1 MSELEHLLDE
11 DATPLTISTEPPPY
25 PPPSGTLILYDRAQ
39 TRNYKDDGYDWVK
52 KRNSPKVRE
61 DHVKLRVG
69 GRYRVAG
76 CYVHSSTNDTFHRR
90 TYHLLDPE
98 TGAALYPPNASS
110 VSSVVALLSQTRA
123 ASNASV
129 VSHDASVASAPSGGG
144 RPRKPG
150 GRSLVLVHYLDTDLA
165 ALHRAGSEDSSASEG
180 TGGTGA
186 SSTVSRGSSVRS
198 RSVSGSKRK
207 KRSARALTGGRGS
220 STADVMAAVAGSAQA
235 QAAIQVQAAQVA
247 QFQQQQALTQML
259 RSSLRSTG
267 QSVGAAGGG
276 IGDGMG
282 GGIGALAASGMTA
295 QQIHQLATA
304 QQQLQLQLQQQ
315 LPVMQ
320 GLVGSAGGSVGMGG
334 VNQSAAAAATAA
346 AQQAAILQAAAT
358 AGLAFP
364 LPGINAQALG
374 PMLGAQPFAAA
385 PAAAALPSNVN
396 SSTSV
401 VSATPTPPLDGAA
414 PAAVKAAAAA
424 DLRNEDQLH
433 RLQCR
438 LHSEGSPSLNDAG
451 ASAAAAAGRPMNRPA
466 SSAPMDDDTL
476 DILWDMVMDEGNDSG
491 GKTGTG
497 RLKCGDSF
505 NLETAADLAEL
516 FENDDKLGDMLED
529 AEGMLL
535 ADLASSDGTSD
546 DFDAALADD
555 AIAAVLAQ
563 DHTADEDASRFA
575 LGKPSRAD
583 EEQEM
588 AAIAASAVSAFEQE
602 LRDARRAESAGSAGV
617 ASANATPEKVAPEQA
632 LVAPTPAVSNSY
644 PSLQAQLS
652 ALHQTQVQLRVQQ
665 GEAERQIQSAQHQ
678 QLEAQLQQRGTLQA
692 SQLAQATD
700 SLAGQMS
707 GAMAP
712 GRKAPYRGKSAAAA
726 SEGKV
731 HVGEPLPDLVDFT
744 PEVADLPIPADQP
757 PKVML
762 STSAPLPV
770 VPSAETNIFHWH
782 SLAAYVSASVNAANA
797 SVLDVHKLDLSL
809 VKQINPYTFRS
820 SVPVTAMTP
829 GERRIIVVA
838 VQLYAGTDPICEGVA
853 AGVAAALQQAWTIAV
868 GPSGSGGVP
877 PAQVTK
883 PTFTSS
889 MELSSGQI
897 KLLTQFSDDLF
908 TFRGPV

>member
-1 MSELEHLLDE
+1 
-11 DATPLTISTEPPPY
+11 
-25 PPPSGTLILYDRAQ
+25 
-39 TRNYKDDGYDWVK
+39 
-52 KRNSPKVRE
+52 
-61 DHVKLRVG
+61 
-69 GRYRVAG
+69 
-76 CYVHSSTNDTFHRR
+76 
-90 TYHLLDPE
+90 
-98 TGAALYPPNASS
+98 
-110 VSSVVALLSQTRA
+110 
-123 ASNASV
+123 
-129 VSHDASVASAPSGGG
+129 
-144 RPRKPG
+144 
-150 GRSLVLVHYLDTDLA
+150 
-165 ALHRAGSEDSSASEG
+165 
-180 TGGTGA
+180 
-186 SSTVSRGSSVRS
+186 
-198 RSVSGSKRK
+198 
-207 KRSARALTGGRGS
+207 
-220 STADVMAAVAGSAQA
+220 
-235 QAAIQVQAAQVA
+235 
-247 QFQQQQALTQML
+247 
-259 RSSLRSTG
+259 
-267 QSVGAAGGG
+267 
-276 IGDGMG
+276 
-282 GGIGALAASGMTA
+282 
-295 QQIHQLATA
+295 
-304 QQQLQLQLQQQ
+304 
-315 LPVMQ
+315 
-320 GLVGSAGGSVGMGG
+320 
-334 VNQSAAAAATAA
+334 
-346 AQQAAILQAAAT
+346 
-358 AGLAFP
+358 
-364 LPGINAQALG
+364 
-374 PMLGAQPFAAA
+374 
-385 PAAAALPSNVN
+385 
-396 SSTSV
+396 
-401 VSATPTPPLDGAA
+401 
-414 PAAVKAAAAA
+414 
-424 DLRNEDQLH
+424 
-433 RLQCR
+433 
-438 LHSEGSPSLNDAG
+438 
-451 ASAAAAAGRPMNRPA
+451 
-466 SSAPMDDDTL
+466 MDDDTL

-497 RLKCGDSF
+497 RLKRGDSS

-516 FENDDKLGDMLED
+516 FENDDKLGDMLGG

-563 DHTADEDASRFA
+563 DHKKSAADEDASRFA

-602 LRDARRAESAGSAGV
+602 LRDARRDESAESAGV

-632 LVAPTPAVSNSY
+632 LVASMPAVSNSY

-652 ALHQTQVQLRVQQ
+652 ALQQTQAQLQVQQ
-665 GEAERQIQSAQHQ
+665 KEAERQIQSAQHQ

-700 SLAGQMS
+700 SLADRMS

-712 GRKAPYRGKSAAAA
+712 GPKA
-726 SEGKV
+726 SEEKV

-744 PEVADLPIPADQP
+744 PEVADLPVPADQP
-757 PKVML
+757 PKIML

-770 VPSAETNIFHWH
+770 VPTAETNIFYWH

-797 SVLDVHKLDLSL
+797 SVLDIHKLDLSL
-809 VKQINPYTFRS
+809 VNQINPYTFRS